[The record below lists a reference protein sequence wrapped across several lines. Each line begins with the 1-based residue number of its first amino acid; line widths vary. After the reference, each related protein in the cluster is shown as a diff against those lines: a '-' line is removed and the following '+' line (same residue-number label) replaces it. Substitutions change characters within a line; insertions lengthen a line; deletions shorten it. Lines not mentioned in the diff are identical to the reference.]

1 MPYVDEG
8 PPREPT
14 KLPPIV
20 PYLAILVAMAVGV
33 VLFWLFYSK
42 MNLNQWLAPILVG
55 PLVGGAMR
63 LSSKRPLPHAGKTAI
78 AAALVACLVGYVVR
92 HIAWIIWL
100 DPTFQ
105 PTIGH
110 AFEWLFSADMQSCL
124 LIAMSAY
131 LAFLIAP
138 KTTAARQQAG
148 AET

>member
-8 PPREPT
+8 PPKDPM
-14 KLPPIV
+14 KLPPVV
-20 PYLAILVAMAVGV
+20 PYLAIALAMGVGIA
-33 VLFWLFYSK
+33 LFWFFYTQ

-55 PLVGGAMR
+55 PLVGLAMR
-63 LSSKRPLPHAGKTAI
+63 LSSKQPLPHAGKTAI
-78 AAALVACLVGYVVR
+78 FAALAACLIGYVVR

-105 PTIGH
+105 PTVGH

-131 LAFLIAP
+131 LAFAIAP
-138 KTTAARQQAG
+138 KTFSGPQKAG
-148 AET
+148 DDA